1 MSLLL
6 AQEVNVDFRTPSGLL
21 RIVQGVSLRLTEG
34 ESVGLLGESG
44 CGKSV
49 FLSALVRLLPR
60 NAVVSGKIFFAQ
72 RDLLALSERELNII
86 RGVMVGLVPQ
96 NPGTSLN
103 PLLRIRT
110 HLREA
115 ARLESKKKK
124 HQRIVESLR
133 RFGFPYPERIL
144 PLYPHQLSGGMK
156 QRVLVAMGALNV
168 PSLVLADEP
177 TKGLDAVLRAQIV
190 EAFQTMIATTRSAL
204 LLVSHDYL
212 IMRKLTQRVLVMYGG
227 EIVEAGESGAVFS
240 FPLHPYTISLLRS
253 LPEKGMIPI
262 PGASFSFTQRPSGC
276 VFHPRCFQAR
286 PSCAVFHPPL
296 VEIFPN
302 RWVRCPYALF

>member
-1 MSLLL
+1 MSLLI

-21 RIVQGVSLRLTEG
+21 SIVREVSLRLEKG

-60 NAVVSGKIFFAQ
+60 NAVVSGKVFFAQ
-72 RDLLALSERELNII
+72 RDLFTLSERELNTI
-86 RGVMVGLVPQ
+86 RGVMVSLVPQ

-103 PLLRIRT
+103 PLLRIRS

-115 ARLESKKKK
+115 ARLDSKKKK
-124 HQRIVESLR
+124 HQRIVEFLH
-133 RFGFPYPERIL
+133 RFGFSHPEQVL
-144 PLYPHQLSGGMK
+144 PLYPHQLSGGMQ
-156 QRVLVAMGALNV
+156 QRVLVTMGALNV

-190 EAFQTMIATTRSAL
+190 ETFQAMMVTTGSAL

-212 IMRKLTQRVLVMYGG
+212 IVRKLTQRVLVMYGG

-240 FPLHPYTISLLRS
+240 SPLHPYTVSLFRS
-253 LPEKGMIPI
+253 LPERGMIPI
-262 PGASFSFTQRPSGC
+262 PGASFSFTQRPQGC
-276 VFHPRCFQAR
+276 AFHPRCFQAR
-286 PSCAVFHPPL
+286 PSCAVFHPQL
-296 VEIFPN
+296 VEVFPN